1 MKRFLSLM
9 FVVALGLTMVACDT
23 PRENAVEERT
33 EDAAEAAGVP
43 EDRAEEMGEAAKDGA
58 VTTTMPAAT
67 DTSSTVVTTPTET
80 SSTTVTTT

>member
-9 FVVALGLTMVACDT
+9 FMVALGLSMIACDT

-33 EDAAEAAGVP
+33 EDAGEAAGLP
-43 EDRAEEMGEAAKDGA
+43 EDTAEQQGEAAKDGA
-58 VTTTMPAAT
+58 VTAPGAS
-67 DTSSTVVTTPTET
+67 DTSTTVVTTPTET